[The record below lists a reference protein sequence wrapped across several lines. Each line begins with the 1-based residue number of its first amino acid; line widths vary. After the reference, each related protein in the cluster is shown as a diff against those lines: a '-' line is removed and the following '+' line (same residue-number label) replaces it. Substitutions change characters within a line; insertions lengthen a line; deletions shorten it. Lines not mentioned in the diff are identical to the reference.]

1 MLMQLDARMKTQTT
15 ITRIERRSK
24 PRVDCAYTA
33 IVRGRA
39 RNQEK
44 FQEPGR
50 VLNFS
55 VSGLYV
61 HLKRSVE
68 IGRELLVAMWFEPTH
83 HSAQTSTIVMRGQVV
98 RAELLA
104 DGSYGVGLK
113 LAQHRFL

>member
-1 MLMQLDARMKTQTT
+1 METQTT
-15 ITRIERRSK
+15 TVRGERRSK
-24 PRVDCAYTA
+24 PRVDCAYSA

-50 VLNFS
+50 VLNLS

-68 IGRELLVAMWFEPTH
+68 IGRELLIAMWFEPTRQV
-83 HSAQTSTIVMRGQVV
+83 AQTPTIVMRGLVV

-113 LAQHRFL
+113 LEHHRFL